1 MLDKEAIRQN
11 ADLLVVAEELGVD
24 IYRRGSKSLI
34 YCPCHNDKNLGS
46 CFINDKEFYC
56 YSCHAKGDVFRFV
69 QAVMNVGFPQ
79 ALRIVADICG
89 GAERYELPEDE
100 EIQHYDA
107 LHFISKKSQDLIGLQ
122 NRPVYVH
129 AGVTYDYEEAIAL
142 RRDGY
147 LVEEE
152 LDKDDNFLCYSI
164 QKKADNNPLY
174 RLYKEDKELYR
185 ELVDDF
191 CQRTIDKYLS
201 VLDILRDPSR
211 LPEEYQGAIRKVKS
225 MCSDMEMASV
235 ISGIIKEVREIS
247 LTHGAGRAAGFHS
260 NDEETNATIP
270 RPANAGILTAAADSI
285 WNSKSEAPF

>member
-89 GAERYELPEDE
+89 GAERYELPENE

-129 AGVTYDYEEAIAL
+129 TGVTYDYEEAIAL

-152 LDKDDNFLCYSI
+152 LDKEDNFLCYSI
-164 QKKADNNPLY
+164 QKKADNNPHY
-174 RLYKEDKELYR
+174 RLYKEDKERYR

-201 VLDILRDPSR
+201 VLDILRNPSL

-247 LTHGAGRAAGFHS
+247 LTHGAGRAAGVRS
-260 NDEETNATIP
+260 NDEETKTTIP